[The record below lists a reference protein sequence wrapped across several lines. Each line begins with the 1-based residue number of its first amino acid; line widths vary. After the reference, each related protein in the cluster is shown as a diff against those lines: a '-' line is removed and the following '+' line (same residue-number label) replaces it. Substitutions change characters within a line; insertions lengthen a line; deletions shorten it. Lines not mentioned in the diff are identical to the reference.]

1 MSFRNA
7 SILRKIL
14 LALGV
19 LVAASAL
26 STVLALWSLSRIDA
40 GETQM
45 NFYADR
51 MEMTQKADS
60 LLTDYARLVGIYG
73 LSPSFDQVKPLKEKI
88 AKTQAALTAA
98 LDKMQQSAQSAE
110 AKDDASFVRQRF
122 EEIQPHFLA
131 ASKALDIG
139 DEGGAEQAV
148 KKTLDT
154 VTAAKDRLD
163 KTVLRNSE
171 KFDQARNDNRTLER
185 RVWWAMV
192 LVGFGGTATGLTLA
206 AGIALRAVSQPL
218 REVTDAMRAV
228 SSGQSDVVV
237 PHADRGDEIGALA
250 SARQIF
256 QREGDA
262 KRVLEAER
270 QASVE
275 RRAKRQ
281 AALEQSV
288 TNFDQSVRGLLDSL
302 AAAATEMRATAET
315 MAATAEQTSIQS
327 TTVAAASEEASVNV
341 STVAAATEELSASV
355 AEVTRQMS
363 ESAQVAARAG
373 NEATKVSTD
382 VQSLVDATDQIGEI
396 VRLIESIAGQT
407 NLLALNAT
415 IEAAR
420 AGEAGKGFAVVATEV
435 KSLAT
440 QTAKAT
446 EDIANRIA
454 AIQSSTQ
461 HASHSIAQ
469 VATTIGSMNQIAA
482 AVAAAAEE
490 QAATTQEITRNAAQA
505 ARGTQEVSANID
517 GVRQGA
523 NETGSAA
530 SQVLVAAEELGRHA
544 ETLKS
549 EVAAFLEQMRA
560 A

>member
-14 LALGV
+14 LALFV
-19 LVAASAL
+19 LVGAAAL
-26 STVLALWSLSRIDA
+26 SIGLALWSFAQIDA
-40 GETQM
+40 GEVEM
-45 NFYADR
+45 NFYSDRASAAQQADV
-51 MEMTQKADS
+51 

-73 LSPSFDQVKPLKEKI
+73 LSPSFEETKKI
-88 AKTQAALTAA
+88 KAEVAKRHAELIKQIDLVESTSRA
-98 LDKMQQSAQSAE
+98 AE
-110 AKDDASFVRQRF
+110 AKADAAEVRKRVSEMEPLF
-122 EEIQPHFLA
+122 A
-131 ASKALDIG
+131 AAEKALNIG

-148 KKTLDT
+148 KKTLDILPISK
-154 VTAAKDRLD
+154 ARLQQ
-163 KTVLRNSE
+163 TYERNTK
-171 KFDQARNDNRTLER
+171 KFDEARAANQALER
-185 RVWWAMV
+185 RVWWMMILVGGGGATAGMV
-192 LVGFGGTATGLTLA
+192 LAVLIAT
-206 AGIALRAVSQPL
+206 RAVSRPL
-218 REVTDAMRAV
+218 RDVTDAMREV
-228 SSGQSDVVV
+228 SSGASDVHV
-237 PHADRGDEIGALA
+237 PHTERGDEIGALA
-250 SARQIF
+250 TALQIF
-256 QREGDA
+256 QREGEA
-262 KRVLEAER
+262 KRKLEAEQ

-281 AALEQSV
+281 AALEQAVSQ
-288 TNFDQSVRGLLDSL
+288 FDQSVRGLLDAL

-355 AEVTRQMS
+355 AEVTRRMT
-363 ESAQVAARAG
+363 ESAAVAARAG
-373 NEATKVSTD
+373 NEATTVSSD
-382 VQSLVDATDQIGEI
+382 VQGLVSATEQIGEI

-440 QTAKAT
+440 QTGKAT
-446 EDIANRIA
+446 EDIAQRIA

-469 VATTIGSMNQIAA
+469 VAATIGTMNQIAA

-523 NETGSAA
+523 NETGTAA
-530 SQVLVAAEELGRHA
+530 GQVLAAAEELGRHA
-544 ETLKS
+544 ETLRA
-549 EVAAFLEQMRA
+549 EVATFLERMRA

>member
-19 LVAASAL
+19 LVAAAGL
-26 STVLALWSLSRIDA
+26 ATGLALWSFAQIDA
-40 GETQM
+40 GEAEM
-45 NFYADR
+45 NFYSDRAAAAQRAD
-51 MEMTQKADS
+51 A
-60 LLTDYARLVGIYG
+60 LLTDYARLIGIYG
-73 LSPSFDQVKPLKEKI
+73 LSPSIDEVKMVKAEA
-88 AKTQAALTAA
+88 AKQHAALVKQIDIVETTS
-98 LDKMQQSAQSAE
+98 KSAE
-110 AKDDASFVRQRF
+110 AKADAAEVRKRVAELEPFFV
-122 EEIQPHFLA
+122 A
-131 ASKALDIG
+131 AEKALNIG

-148 KKTLDT
+148 KKTLT
-154 VTAAKDRLD
+154 ILPLAKDRLV
-163 KTVLRNSE
+163 TTYERNSR
-171 KFDQARNDNRTLER
+171 KFDEVRAANQEMEH
-185 RVWWAMV
+185 RVWWMMM
-192 LVGFGGTATGLTLA
+192 LVGIGGTGAGLALA
-206 AGIALRAVSQPL
+206 VAIALRAVSQPL
-218 REVTDAMRAV
+218 REVTDAMREV
-228 SSGQSDVVV
+228 STGASNVVV
-237 PHADRGDEIGALA
+237 PHTDRGDEIGALA
-250 SARQIF
+250 AALEIF

-262 KRVLEAER
+262 KRAMEAEQ
-270 QASVE
+270 QAAVQ
-275 RRAKRQ
+275 RRAQRQ

-288 TNFDQSVRGLLDSL
+288 SSFDHSVRGLLEAL

-327 TTVAAASEEASVNV
+327 TTVAAASEQASVNV

-373 NEATKVSTD
+373 NEATTVSTD
-382 VQSLVDATDQIGEI
+382 VRSLVEATEQIGEI

-446 EDIANRIA
+446 EDIAQRIA

-469 VATTIGSMNQIAA
+469 VATTIGTMNQIAA

-530 SQVLVAAEELGRHA
+530 TQVLSAAEELGRHA
-544 ETLKS
+544 ETLKR
-549 EVAAFLEQMRA
+549 EVATFLEQMRA

>member
-19 LVAASAL
+19 LVVASGV
-26 STVLALWSLSRIDA
+26 STGLALWSLSQIHTAEAD
-40 GETQM
+40 M
-45 NFYADR
+45 NFYSDR
-51 MEMTQKADS
+51 TRIALQTDNY
-60 LLTDYARLVGIYG
+60 LTDYARLLGIYG
-73 LSPSFDQVKPLKEKI
+73 LSPSFEQ
-88 AKTQAALTAA
+88 AKTLKVEVARVGTALQAQIDLLEKSGRSADAKADAA
-98 LDKMQQSAQSAE
+98 E
-110 AKDDASFVRQRF
+110 VRKRVGDL
-122 EEIQPHFLA
+122 QPHFVA
-131 ASKALDIG
+131 AQKALDIG

-148 KKTLDT
+148 KKTLDLLPLARERLIST
-154 VTAAKDRLD
+154 VGRGIK
-163 KTVLRNSE
+163 
-171 KFDQARNDNRTLER
+171 KFDDVHAAAQALED
-185 RVWWAMV
+185 RVWWMML
-192 LVGFGGTATGLTLA
+192 LVGIGGTSAGLALA
-206 AGIALRAVSQPL
+206 AGIALRAVSRPL
-218 REVTDAMRAV
+218 REVTDAMRDV
-228 SSGQSDVVV
+228 SRGASNVVV

-250 SARQIF
+250 AALQIF

-262 KRVLEAER
+262 KRALEAE
-270 QASVE
+270 QQVAVE
-275 RRAKRQ
+275 RRAQRQ

-288 TNFDQSVRGLLDSL
+288 SNFDQSVRGLLEAL

-315 MAATAEQTSIQS
+315 MASTAEQTSIQS
-327 TTVAAASEEASVNV
+327 TTVAAASEQASVNV

-355 AEVTRQMS
+355 AEVTRRMS
-363 ESAQVAARAG
+363 ESAAVAARAG
-373 NEATKVSTD
+373 TEATTVSTD
-382 VQSLVDATDQIGEI
+382 VQALIQATEQIGEI
-396 VRLIESIAGQT
+396 VRLIESIASQT

-440 QTAKAT
+440 QTGKAT
-446 EDIANRIA
+446 EDIAARIA

-461 HASHSIAQ
+461 HAAHSIAQ
-469 VATTIGSMNQIAA
+469 VAATIDSMNQIAA

-530 SQVLVAAEELGRHA
+530 GQVLSAAEELGRHA

-549 EVAAFLEQMRA
+549 EVASFLEQMRA